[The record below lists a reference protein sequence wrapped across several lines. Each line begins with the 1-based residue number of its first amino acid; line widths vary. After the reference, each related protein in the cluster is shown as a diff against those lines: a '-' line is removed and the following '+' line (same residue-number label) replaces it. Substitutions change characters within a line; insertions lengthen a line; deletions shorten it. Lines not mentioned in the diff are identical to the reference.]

1 MYDLLLKDFFTH
13 QQHTQI
19 TQKKIYGIKNGEIAV
34 MPQIYRLYVFKML
47 WLF

>member
-1 MYDLLLKDFFTH
+1 MYDLLLKEFFYSSATY
-13 QQHTQI
+13 TN
-19 TQKKIYGIKNGEIAV
+19 TTKKIYGIKNGEIAV